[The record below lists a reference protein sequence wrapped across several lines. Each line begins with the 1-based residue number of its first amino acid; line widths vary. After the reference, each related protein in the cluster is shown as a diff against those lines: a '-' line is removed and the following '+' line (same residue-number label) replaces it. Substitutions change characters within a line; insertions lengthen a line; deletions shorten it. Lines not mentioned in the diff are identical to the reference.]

1 MYYKPKK
8 KKALT
13 KSGKNTK
20 TNKQAN
26 INSRAL
32 ESITENKHWNS

>member
-1 MYYKPKK
+1 MYCKPQK
-8 KKALT
+8 KKAPN
-13 KSGKNTK
+13 KSGKNIK

-32 ESITENKHWNS
+32 EGITENKHWNS